1 MLKRISTILLSL
13 CMLFSLVAC
22 GDTPAN
28 PNDDPKDN
36 STNNVEYFIWWT
48 DTIISGLTEEGL
60 KQTNLV
66 IPAKCVEVGGIESS
80 VLKKV
85 TFENPDTV
93 ISGSGFSG
101 CTALV
106 SIELPANLKEIQIFT
121 FKDCT
126 SLKSI
131 IIPDSVTKIGSSAFD
146 GCASLEN
153 VTLGKEVVT
162 IKSSAFEGCGSLT
175 EINIPDSVTTI
186 ESSAFRKCSSLVSLS
201 LGAGLETIE
210 RSAFRECVSLKKV
223 VIPEGVKILEAY
235 AFAFCDAMEEV
246 YLPKSI
252 EEISSSSIAQT
263 HNFKVYLYEGSYC
276 DQMFDTLMSPDYMDK
291 NYR

>member
-28 PNDDPKDN
+28 PTDTP
-36 STNNVEYFIWWT
+36 TNNGEYFIWWT

-60 KQTNLV
+60 KQTDLV
-66 IPAKCVEVGGIESS
+66 IPAKCVEVGGIKSS
-80 VLKKV
+80 VLKNV

-93 ISGSGFSG
+93 ISGTGFAD

-106 SIELPANLKEIQIFT
+106 SVELPANLKEVQIFA
-121 FKDCT
+121 FHDCT

-131 IIPDSVTKIGSSAFD
+131 VIPDSVTEIEYSAFD
-146 GCASLEN
+146 GCVSLES
-153 VTLGKEVVT
+153 VTLGKSVVT
-162 IKSSAFEGCGSLT
+162 IKSSAFEECVSLT
-175 EINIPDSVTTI
+175 EINIPDSVKTI

-201 LGAGLETIE
+201 LGAGLEKIE

-235 AFAFCDAMEEV
+235 AFAYCDAMEEV

-263 HNFKVYLYEGSYC
+263 HNFNVYLYEGSYC
-276 DQMFDTLMSPDYMDK
+276 DQMFDTLMSPHYMNK